1 MQRSKCFHLAIP
13 GGDLSKTVPFYT
25 DVLGCAL
32 GPSEPGR
39 YQDIDFWGN
48 ELTLHE
54 TTPRQSK
61 ADHAERERHN
71 VDMGD
76 VCIPHFG
83 IHLEQHLFDQIKQ
96 QIENNWNWFDK
107 PYIRYQGQDTEQETF
122 FIEDP
127 NYNVLEIKT
136 LLKQNTN
143 T

>member
-61 ADHAERERHN
+61 ADHPERERHN

-83 IHLEQHLFDQIKQ
+83 IHLEQHIFDQIKQ